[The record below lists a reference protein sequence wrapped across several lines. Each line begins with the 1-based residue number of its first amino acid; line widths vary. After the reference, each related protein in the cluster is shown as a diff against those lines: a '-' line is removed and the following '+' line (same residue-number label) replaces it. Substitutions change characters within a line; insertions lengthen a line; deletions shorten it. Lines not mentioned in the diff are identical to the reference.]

1 MIFLEIE
8 SAEGLTAFL
17 AEAKKTGL
25 LKDVALKDIEAA
37 IRTKQFP
44 LRIPVNL
51 DAVLNLCRN
60 PVLRKIFGGKIDST
74 ARRILATTKVNG

>member
-25 LKDVALKDIEAA
+25 LKDVSMKDIQDAVRKKE
-37 IRTKQFP
+37 FP

-60 PVLRKIFGGKIDST
+60 PILRKLFGGKIESR
-74 ARRILATTKVNG
+74 AKMILAKGKG

>member
-25 LKDVALKDIEAA
+25 LKDVSMKDIQDAVRKKE
-37 IRTKQFP
+37 FP

-60 PVLRKIFGGKIDST
+60 PVLRKLFGGKIESR
-74 ARRILATTKVNG
+74 AKMILAKEKG

>member
-25 LKDVALKDIEAA
+25 LKDIAFRDIEAV
-37 IRTKQFP
+37 IRKKTFP
-44 LRIPVNL
+44 VRIPVNL

-60 PVLRKIFGGKIDST
+60 PLLRKVFGGKIDST
-74 ARRILATTKVNG
+74 ARRILASEKNG

>member
-17 AEAKKTGL
+17 KEAKKTGL
-25 LKDVALKDIEAA
+25 LKDVSLNDIEDA
-37 IRTKQFP
+37 IRTKEFP

-60 PVLRKIFGGKIDST
+60 PVLRKLFGGKIESK
-74 ARRILATTKVNG
+74 AKMILATAKRKG